1 MHAREP
7 ASFWWK
13 NVTVVVIP
21 LRGLARMSCGNRLS
35 NVRRLTILRSGK
47 VFTSSNKD
55 NTANFY
61 GEKKCNEAILFSFF
75 FWTIIRK
82 SLDQTSYS
90 KSFSSPESEGLY
102 YLAVADP
109 GEPFHPHPP
118 PPHLILRP
126 NWDPA
131 KGRKNR
137 FETTPPPTYL
147 WVCMTAPPFPL
158 ISRSASDT
166 VSYNLTCRFQPL
178 HFGDVV
184 VQLKYTRIASVS
196 CFL

>member
-13 NVTVVVIP
+13 NVTVVVMP

-75 FWTIIRK
+75 FFDNNQKIFR
-82 SLDQTSYS
+82 SNLVLEVV
-90 KSFSSPESEGLY
+90 FVPESEGLY

-109 GEPFHPHPP
+109 GEPV
-118 PPHLILRP
+118 
-126 NWDPA
+126 
-131 KGRKNR
+131 
-137 FETTPPPTYL
+137 PTFTFWRRGGPVKVHQDCFSFL
-147 WVCMTAPPFPL
+147 LSIT
-158 ISRSASDT
+158 
-166 VSYNLTCRFQPL
+166 LTF
-178 HFGDVV
+178 D
-184 VQLKYTRIASVS
+184 SVRE
-196 CFL
+196 FWIWWRWK

>member
-1 MHAREP
+1 
-7 ASFWWK
+7 
-13 NVTVVVIP
+13 
-21 LRGLARMSCGNRLS
+21 MSCGNRLS

-75 FWTIIRK
+75 
-82 SLDQTSYS
+82 LDNNQKIFRSNLVLEVV
-90 KSFSSPESEGLY
+90 FVPESEGLY

-109 GEPFHPHPP
+109 GEPVHPHPP

-131 KGRKNR
+131 KGRKKS
-137 FETTPPPTYL
+137 FWDHTPSHLSMGLHDRPPS
-147 WVCMTAPPFPL
+147 PL

>member
-1 MHAREP
+1 
-7 ASFWWK
+7 
-13 NVTVVVIP
+13 
-21 LRGLARMSCGNRLS
+21 MSCGNRLS

-90 KSFSSPESEGLY
+90 KSFSSPNLKVSIISQWRIQGS
-102 YLAVADP
+102 P
-109 GEPFHPHPP
+109 SNPTPHPP
-118 PPHLILRP
+118 PPYFKTKLRP
-126 NWDPA
+126 GEGPKKIVWRPRPLPLIY
-131 KGRKNR
+131 GSSW
-137 FETTPPPTYL
+137 PPP
-147 WVCMTAPPFPL
+147 PSPL

>member
-1 MHAREP
+1 MLDVWPFCDQE
-7 ASFWWK
+7 
-13 NVTVVVIP
+13 
-21 LRGLARMSCGNRLS
+21 
-35 NVRRLTILRSGK
+35 RSLPPPIK
-47 VFTSSNKD
+47 ITLPTFM
-55 NTANFY
+55 A
-61 GEKKCNEAILFSFF
+61 KKSAMKQSFF
-75 FWTIIRK
+75 LFF
-82 SLDQTSYS
+82 LDNNQKIFRSNLVLEVVFVS
-90 KSFSSPESEGLY
+90 ESEGLY

-109 GEPFHPHPP
+109 GEPIRGRGGGGGGGYPGPPAPPPPPPPPP

-131 KGRKNR
+131 KGRKKSFGDHAPSHLSMGLHDR
-137 FETTPPPTYL
+137 PPPS
-147 WVCMTAPPFPL
+147 PL

>member
-7 ASFWWK
+7 ASFLWK

-61 GEKKCNEAILFSFF
+61 GEKKCNEAILFFF
-75 FWTIIRK
+75 F
-82 SLDQTSYS
+82 LDNNQKIFRSNLVLEVV
-90 KSFSSPESEGLY
+90 FVPESEGLY

-109 GEPFHPHPP
+109 GEPVHPHPP
-118 PPHLILRP
+118 PHFKTKLRP
-126 NWDPA
+126 GEGPKKIVWRP
-131 KGRKNR
+131 R
-137 FETTPPPTYL
+137 PL
-147 WVCMTAPPFPL
+147 PL
-158 ISRSASDT
+158 IYGSS
-166 VSYNLTCRFQPL
+166 
-178 HFGDVV
+178 
-184 VQLKYTRIASVS
+184 
-196 CFL
+196 

>member
-21 LRGLARMSCGNRLS
+21 LRGLARVSCGNRLS

-75 FWTIIRK
+75 FFDNNQKIFR
-82 SLDQTSYS
+82 SNLVLEVV
-90 KSFSSPESEGLY
+90 FVPESEGLY

-109 GEPFHPHPP
+109 GEPVQPHPPPP

-131 KGRKNR
+131 KGRKKSFGDHAPSHLSMGLHDR
-137 FETTPPPTYL
+137 PPPLPPYL
-147 WVCMTAPPFPL
+147 KVCIRHCL
-158 ISRSASDT
+158 
-166 VSYNLTCRFQPL
+166 V
-178 HFGDVV
+178 
-184 VQLKYTRIASVS
+184 
-196 CFL
+196 